1 MTINFKIA
9 FKEIIGIEGGYSNN
23 LNDKGGE
30 TKYGISKRAYPNL
43 DIKNLTL
50 KKAEEI
56 YYNDYWLALKLDYV
70 KDLKVSLELFDTAV
84 NMGVKTASKMFQ
96 EALNLMNRNGK
107 NFADLVVDGD
117 IGIKTISAYDKVDKA
132 ILLKVL
138 NGLQFSRYVDIVT
151 RNPKQEEFF
160 NGWMKRV

>member
-1 MTINFKIA
+1 MTLNFKIA
-9 FKEIIGIEGGYSNN
+9 FKEIIGIEGGYVNN
-23 LNDKGGE
+23 PNDKGGE

-50 KKAEEI
+50 QKAEDI

-96 EALNLMNRNGK
+96 EALNLVNRNGK
-107 NFADLVVDGD
+107 TFADLVVDGN
-117 IGIKTISAYDKVDKA
+117 IGVKTILAYDKVDKS

-138 NGLQFSRYVDIVT
+138 NGLQFKRYVDIVT
-151 RNPKQEEFF
+151 KNPTQEEFF

>member
-1 MTINFKIA
+1 MTTNFKIA
-9 FKEIIGIEGGYSNN
+9 FKEIIGVEGGYVNN
-23 LNDKGGE
+23 PNDKGGE

-70 KDLKVSLELFDTAV
+70 KDLKVSLELFDTGV

-96 EALNLMNRNGK
+96 EALNLLNRNER
-107 NFADLVVDGD
+107 NFPDLIVDGN
-117 IGIKTISAYDKVDKA
+117 IGVKTISAYDKVDKA